1 MSNCISIG
9 SLPLSSNLLLAPL
22 AGYTTLPFRL
32 CMREV
37 GGFGLA
43 TTELVHARSLLEQH
57 NKAKVLAQTCPQDT
71 PLAVQLFGAVAE
83 ELRDAAQLVVES
95 GAAIVDIN
103 MGCPVEK
110 VVCRGAGAAMLRDP
124 VRTGRFVRT
133 ITQAVKIPV
142 TVKTRLGW
150 EEGQFDAVQLAPI
163 LEDSGVAALTIHGRT
178 REGAFGGSV
187 NLAGIRAV
195 VQSVRALPVFGNGDV
210 RDPQSAIRMLAE
222 TGCAGLAIGRGA
234 LSHPWIFREIRAAL
248 AGDPLPQPPTL
259 LDRVTFMTR
268 HFLWAVAL
276 RGEHLACLQFRKMI
290 DWYARSFGPCKRLRL
305 GLKELSSVGQYHE
318 MVGQFLEER
327 DLVFDPFEGGE
338 LSDAYGTPLAMKA
351 RSVSSFQALPGR
363 ELAPEVS

>member
-1 MSNCISIG
+1 MRTSISIG
-9 SLPLSSNLLLAPL
+9 PLPLSSNFLLAPL

-37 GGFGLA
+37 GGFALA

-57 NKAKVLAQTCPQDT
+57 NKAKVLAQTCPEDT

-95 GAAIVDIN
+95 GAAVVDIN

-124 VRTGRFVRT
+124 VQTGKFVRT

-150 EEGQFDAVQLAPI
+150 EEGQLDAVQLAPI
-163 LEDSGVAALTIHGRT
+163 LADAGIAALTIHGRT
-178 REGAFGGSV
+178 RESAFSGSV

-195 VQSVRALPVFGNGDV
+195 VQAVPSLPVFGNGDI
-210 RDPQSAIRMLAE
+210 RDAQSAALMLAE
-222 TGCAGLAIGRGA
+222 TGCAGVAIGRGA
-234 LSHPWIFREIRAAL
+234 LTNPWIFREISSVF
-248 AGDPLPQPPTL
+248 AGFSLPSPPTL
-259 LDRVTFMTR
+259 LDRVAFMTR
-268 HFLWAVAL
+268 HFLWAVKL

-290 DWYARSFGPCKRLRL
+290 DWYARAFGPCKRLRL
-305 GLKELSSVGQYHE
+305 GLKELSSVDQYHDV
-318 MVGQFLEER
+318 VGQFLEER
-327 DLVFDPFEGGE
+327 GLGLRPLVEATDMLRSSAEN
-338 LSDAYGTPLAMKA
+338 LS
-351 RSVSSFQALPGR
+351 
-363 ELAPEVS
+363 